1 MRPLAQEI
9 LSHLPGDSRRAPEA
23 PPPPHNDDAEL
34 EAVLASLKTNIKV
47 VGCGGGG
54 CNTINRLAEEGLAG
68 AEMVACNTDAQHLLA
83 IHAPKKILLGRRLT
97 RGLGAGALPQVG
109 EQAAQEAEDE
119 IKKALA
125 DSDMV
130 FITLGLGGGTG
141 TGSAPVVAQCAK
153 DANGGNP
160 LTIAVC
166 TLPFASEG
174 LVRAENAM
182 WGLERL
188 RGSIDT
194 VITIP
199 NDRLLE
205 LVPRLPIQTAFKV
218 ADSVLARA
226 IRGITE
232 IITRPGLVNLDFN
245 DLRTIMK
252 GGGVALIGIGESES
266 ENRAEDAVLEA
277 INSPLLQRR
286 HRRAPGALINVTGRA
301 GHDRQRGPEGG
312 GGRPEGDQ
320 PHRPHHLG
328 RGGRP
333 DDAEHDP
340 RDARWSPELNPPRFS
355 GPARRGRAR
364 ARKSGPDIDVVPLGK
379 SAWHSSTGR
388 VACRTTST
396 AGLQDRRSRQVRA
409 HPADGPPSRP
419 RRST

>member
-9 LSHLPGDSRRAPEA
+9 LAHLPGDAAGAAPGPHA
-23 PPPPHNDDAEL
+23 PSNDDAEL
-34 EAVLASLKTNIKV
+34 ESVLASLKTNIKV

-54 CNTINRLAEEGLAG
+54 CNTINRLTEEGLSG
-68 AEMVACNTDAQHLLA
+68 ADMIACNTDAQHLLT
-83 IHAPKKILLGRRLT
+83 INAPKKILLGRRLT

-109 EQAAQEAEDE
+109 EQAAHEAEDE
-119 IKKALA
+119 LKKALA

-141 TGSAPVVAQCAK
+141 TGSAPVVAQMAK

-174 LVRAENAM
+174 LVRTENAM

-188 RGSIDT
+188 RTSIDT

-266 ENRAEDAVLEA
+266 DNRAEDAVLEA
-277 INSPLLQRR
+277 INSPLLKVDI
-286 HRRAPGALINVTGRA
+286 AGATGALINVTGGPDMTVSEAQKAAEVVQKVVSPNARIIWGAAVDPTMQSTIRVMLVVTGVKSTQIFA
-301 GHDRQRGPEGG
+301 GPSAGG
-312 GGRPEGDQ
+312 
-320 PHRPHHLG
+320 
-328 RGGRP
+328 
-333 DDAEHDP
+333 A
-340 RDARWSPELNPPRFS
+340 
-355 GPARRGRAR
+355 PAR
-364 ARKSGPDIDVVPLGK
+364 KPGPDIDVV
-379 SAWHSSTGR
+379 R
-388 VACRTTST
+388 
-396 AGLQDRRSRQVRA
+396 
-409 HPADGPPSRP
+409 
-419 RRST
+419 

>member
-9 LSHLPGDSRRAPEA
+9 LAHLPGESKRVPEA
-23 PPPPHNDDAEL
+23 PPPTSSDDAEL

-68 AEMVACNTDAQHLLA
+68 AEMIAANTDAQHLLT
-83 IHAPKKILLGRRLT
+83 IHSPRKILLGRRLT

-109 EQAAQEAEDE
+109 EQAAREAEE
-119 IKKALA
+119 ELKKALGN
-125 DSDMV
+125 SDMV

-141 TGSAPVVAQCAK
+141 TGSAPVVAQMAK
-153 DANGGNP
+153 DANNGNP

-174 LVRAENAM
+174 LVRQENAM

-188 RGSIDT
+188 RSTIDT

-266 ENRAEDAVLEA
+266 DNRAEDAVLEA
-277 INSPLLQRR
+277 INSPLL
-286 HRRAPGALINVTGRA
+286 HVDIAGATGALINVTGGPDMTVSEAQKAAEVVQKAVSPTARIIWGAAVDPTMQSTIRVMLVVTGVKSPQIFGGTSTGA
-301 GHDRQRGPEGG
+301 GP
-312 GGRPEGDQ
+312 
-320 PHRPHHLG
+320 
-328 RGGRP
+328 
-333 DDAEHDP
+333 
-340 RDARWSPELNPPRFS
+340 
-355 GPARRGRAR
+355 
-364 ARKSGPDIDVVPLGK
+364 ARKSGPELDVV
-379 SAWHSSTGR
+379 R
-388 VACRTTST
+388 
-396 AGLQDRRSRQVRA
+396 
-409 HPADGPPSRP
+409 
-419 RRST
+419 

>member
-1 MRPLAQEI
+1 MLSPDGEPVMRPLAQEI
-9 LSHLPGDSRRAPEA
+9 LAHLPGESKRAPEA
-23 PPPPHNDDAEL
+23 PPPTSSDDVEL

-68 AEMVACNTDAQHLLA
+68 AEMIAANTDAQHLLT
-83 IHAPKKILLGRRLT
+83 IHSPRKILLGRRLT

-109 EQAAQEAEDE
+109 EQAAREAEE
-119 IKKALA
+119 ELKKGLGN
-125 DSDMV
+125 SDMV
-130 FITLGLGGGTG
+130 FVTLGLGGGTG
-141 TGSAPVVAQCAK
+141 TGSAPVIAQMAK
-153 DANGGNP
+153 EANSGNP

-174 LVRAENAM
+174 LVRQENAM

-188 RGSIDT
+188 RSVIDT

-266 ENRAEDAVLEA
+266 DNRAEDAVLEA
-277 INSPLLQRR
+277 INSPLL
-286 HRRAPGALINVTGRA
+286 HVDIAGATGALINVTG
-301 GHDRQRGPEGG
+301 GPDMTVSEAQKAAEVVQKAVSPTARIIWGAAVDPTMQSTIRVMLVVTGVKSPQIFGG
-312 GGRPEGDQ
+312 TSTG
-320 PHRPHHLG
+320 
-328 RGGRP
+328 
-333 DDAEHDP
+333 A
-340 RDARWSPELNPPRFS
+340 
-355 GPARRGRAR
+355 GPARRA
-364 ARKSGPDIDVVPLGK
+364 GPELDVV
-379 SAWHSSTGR
+379 R
-388 VACRTTST
+388 
-396 AGLQDRRSRQVRA
+396 
-409 HPADGPPSRP
+409 
-419 RRST
+419 

>member
-1 MRPLAQEI
+1 MKPVLGVPRFIGVTRPLAQEI
-9 LSHLPGDSRRAPEA
+9 LAHLPGEGKRGQPA
-23 PPPPHNDDAEL
+23 PPPPSNDDAEL
-34 EAVLASLKTNIKV
+34 EALLESLKTSIKV

-54 CNTINRLAEEGLAG
+54 CNTINRLSEDGLSG
-68 AEMVACNTDAQHLLA
+68 ADMVACNTDAQHLLT
-83 IHAPKKILLGRRLT
+83 IHAPRKILLGRRLT

-109 EQAAQEAEDE
+109 EQAAREAEDE
-119 IKKALA
+119 LRKALGN
-125 DSDMV
+125 SDMV

-153 DANGGNP
+153 EANGPNPP

-174 LVRAENAM
+174 LVRQENAQY
-182 WGLERL
+182 GLEHL
-188 RGSIDT
+188 RQAVDT

-277 INSPLLQRR
+277 INSPLL
-286 HRRAPGALINVTGRA
+286 HVDIAGATGALINVTG
-301 GHDRQRGPEGG
+301 
-312 GGRPEGDQ
+312 
-320 PHRPHHLG
+320 
-328 RGGRP
+328 
-333 DDAEHDP
+333 
-340 RDARWSPELNPPRFS
+340 
-355 GPARRGRAR
+355 
-364 ARKSGPDIDVVPLGK
+364 GPDMTVSEAQKAAEVVQKTISPTARIIWGAAVDPTMQSSIRVMLVVTGVK
-379 SAWHSSTGR
+379 SPQIFG
-388 VACRTTST
+388 
-396 AGLQDRRSRQVRA
+396 
-409 HPADGPPSRP
+409 GPPTGAAP
-419 RRST
+419 RRSGPELDIVH

>member
-9 LSHLPGDSRRAPEA
+9 LSHLPADKKSGPSS
-23 PPPPHNDDAEL
+23 PPPPSSDDAEL

-54 CNTINRLAEEGLAG
+54 CNTINRLSEEGLAG

-97 RGLGAGALPQVG
+97 RGLGAGAIPMVG
-109 EQAAQEAEDE
+109 EQAAREAEDE
-119 IKKALA
+119 IKKALK

-141 TGSAPVVAQCAK
+141 TGSAGVVAQLAK
-153 DANGGNP
+153 ETNGGDA

-174 LVRAENAM
+174 LVRAENAA
-182 WGLERL
+182 WGLEKL
-188 RGSIDT
+188 RQSIDT

-218 ADSVLARA
+218 ADSVLARS

-277 INSPLLQRR
+277 INSPLLKVDIGG
-286 HRRAPGALINVTGRA
+286 ATGALINVTGGPDMTVSEAQKAAEVVQKSVSPTARIIWGA
-301 GHDRQRGPEGG
+301 AVDPTMQNTIRVMLVVTGVKSPQILGGQPSSAPGARKQGPEL
-312 GGRPEGDQ
+312 D
-320 PHRPHHLG
+320 L
-328 RGGRP
+328 
-333 DDAEHDP
+333 
-340 RDARWSPELNPPRFS
+340 
-355 GPARRGRAR
+355 
-364 ARKSGPDIDVVPLGK
+364 
-379 SAWHSSTGR
+379 
-388 VACRTTST
+388 
-396 AGLQDRRSRQVRA
+396 VR
-409 HPADGPPSRP
+409 
-419 RRST
+419 

>member
-9 LSHLPGDSRRAPEA
+9 LAHLPQEGRRSPAAESS
-23 PPPPHNDDAEL
+23 PPPSTDDAEL

-54 CNTINRLAEEGLAG
+54 CNTINRLADEGLLG

-109 EQAAQEAEDE
+109 EQAAHEAEDE
-119 IKKALA
+119 LKKVLT
-125 DSDMV
+125 DCDMV

-141 TGSAPVVAQCAK
+141 TGSAPVVAEVAK
-153 DANGGNP
+153 KTNAGNP

-174 LVRAENAM
+174 LVRMENAM

-188 RGSIDT
+188 RSSVDT

-232 IITRPGLVNLDFN
+232 IITKPGLVNLDFN

-277 INSPLLQRR
+277 INSPLLRVDI
-286 HRRAPGALINVTGRA
+286 AGATGALINVTG
-301 GHDRQRGPEGG
+301 GPDMTVTEAQKAAEVVQKAVSPTARIIWGAAVDPTMQSTIRVMLVVTGVKSPQIYGG
-312 GGRPEGDQ
+312 ATGV
-320 PHRPHHLG
+320 
-328 RGGRP
+328 
-333 DDAEHDP
+333 A
-340 RDARWSPELNPPRFS
+340 
-355 GPARRGRAR
+355 GPARA
-364 ARKSGPDIDVVPLGK
+364 SGPDIDVV
-379 SAWHSSTGR
+379 R
-388 VACRTTST
+388 
-396 AGLQDRRSRQVRA
+396 
-409 HPADGPPSRP
+409 
-419 RRST
+419 

>member
-9 LSHLPGDSRRAPEA
+9 LAHLPTDSKRAPPTPSPA
-23 PPPPHNDDAEL
+23 SGDDAEL

-54 CNTINRLAEEGLAG
+54 CNTINRLAEEGLSG
-68 AEMVACNTDAQHLLA
+68 ADMIACNTDAQHLLA

-109 EQAAQEAEDE
+109 EQAAREAEE
-119 IKKALA
+119 ELKKALA

-141 TGSAPVVAQCAK
+141 TGSAPVVAQLAK

-166 TLPFASEG
+166 TLPFTSEG
-174 LVRAENAM
+174 QVRTENAL
-182 WGLERL
+182 WGLEKL
-188 RGSIDT
+188 QQSIDT

-266 ENRAEDAVLEA
+266 DNRAEDAVLEA
-277 INSPLLQRR
+277 IHSPLLRVDI
-286 HRRAPGALINVTGRA
+286 AGATGALINVTG
-301 GHDRQRGPEGG
+301 
-312 GGRPEGDQ
+312 
-320 PHRPHHLG
+320 
-328 RGGRP
+328 
-333 DDAEHDP
+333 
-340 RDARWSPELNPPRFS
+340 
-355 GPARRGRAR
+355 
-364 ARKSGPDIDVVPLGK
+364 GPDMTVSEAQKAAEVVSRSIAPNARIIWGAAVDPTMQSTIRVMLVVTGVKSSQIFGGLAGAPPPPPPPGQVLDVV
-379 SAWHSSTGR
+379 H
-388 VACRTTST
+388 
-396 AGLQDRRSRQVRA
+396 
-409 HPADGPPSRP
+409 
-419 RRST
+419 

>member
-9 LSHLPGDSRRAPEA
+9 LALLPGESSRRAAEPS
-23 PPPPHNDDAEL
+23 PPPPSSDDAEL
-34 EAVLASLKTNIKV
+34 EAVLASLKTNIKG

-54 CNTINRLAEEGLAG
+54 CNTINRLAEEGLSG
-68 AEMVACNTDAQHLLA
+68 AEMVAANTDAQHLLT
-83 IHAPKKILLGRRLT
+83 IHSPRKILLGRRLT

-109 EQAAQEAEDE
+109 EQAAREAEE
-119 IKKALA
+119 ELKKALGN
-125 DSDMV
+125 SDMV

-141 TGSAPVVAQCAK
+141 TGSAPVVAQLAK
-153 DANGGNP
+153 DANNGQP

-166 TLPFASEG
+166 TLPIASEG
-174 LVRAENAM
+174 LVRQENAM

-188 RGSIDT
+188 RSVIDT

-266 ENRAEDAVLEA
+266 DNRAVDAVLEA
-277 INSPLLQRR
+277 INSPLL
-286 HRRAPGALINVTGRA
+286 HVDIAGATGALINVTG
-301 GHDRQRGPEGG
+301 GPDMTVSEAQKAAEVVQKAISPTARIIWGAAVDPTMQSTIREMLVVTGVKSPQIFGG
-312 GGRPEGDQ
+312 TSPGGAPT
-320 PHRPHHLG
+320 
-328 RGGRP
+328 
-333 DDAEHDP
+333 
-340 RDARWSPELNPPRFS
+340 
-355 GPARRGRAR
+355 
-364 ARKSGPDIDVVPLGK
+364 RKSGPELDVV
-379 SAWHSSTGR
+379 R
-388 VACRTTST
+388 
-396 AGLQDRRSRQVRA
+396 
-409 HPADGPPSRP
+409 
-419 RRST
+419 

>member
-9 LSHLPGDSRRAPEA
+9 LAHLPADGRRPAPGPA
-23 PPPPHNDDAEL
+23 PTNDDTEL

-54 CNTINRLAEEGLAG
+54 CNTINRLADEGLAG
-68 AEMVACNTDAQHLLA
+68 ADMIACNTDAQHLLTV
-83 IHAPKKILLGRRLT
+83 HSPKKILLGRRLT

-109 EQAAQEAEDE
+109 EQAAHEAEDE
-119 IKKALA
+119 LKKALA
-125 DSDMV
+125 DTDLV
-130 FITLGLGGGTG
+130 FLTLGLGGGTG
-141 TGSAPVVAQCAK
+141 TGSAPVVAEVAK
-153 DANGGNP
+153 ATNGGNP
-160 LTIAVC
+160 LVLAVC

-174 LVRAENAM
+174 LVRTENAL

-188 RGSIDT
+188 RGTVDT

-245 DLRTIMK
+245 DLRTILK

-277 INSPLLQRR
+277 IHSPLL
-286 HRRAPGALINVTGRA
+286 HVDIAGATGALINVTGGPDMTVTEAQKAAEVVQKAVSPTARIIWGA
-301 GHDRQRGPEGG
+301 AVDPTMQSTIRVMLVVTGVKSPQIYGGAPGAPRQVP
-312 GGRPEGDQ
+312 
-320 PHRPHHLG
+320 
-328 RGGRP
+328 
-333 DDAEHDP
+333 AT
-340 RDARWSPELNPPRFS
+340 SPE
-355 GPARRGRAR
+355 
-364 ARKSGPDIDVVPLGK
+364 ID
-379 SAWHSSTGR
+379 
-388 VACRTTST
+388 
-396 AGLQDRRSRQVRA
+396 QV
-409 HPADGPPSRP
+409 H
-419 RRST
+419 

>member
-9 LSHLPGDSRRAPEA
+9 LAHLPQEGRKTTPETA
-23 PPPPHNDDAEL
+23 PPPNSDDAEL

-47 VGCGGGG
+47 VGAGGGG
-54 CNTINRLAEEGLAG
+54 CNTINRLADEGLTG
-68 AEMVACNTDAQHLLA
+68 AEMIACNTDAQHLLA

-109 EQAAQEAEDE
+109 EQAAHEAEDE
-119 IKKALA
+119 IKKAMA

-141 TGSAPVVAQCAK
+141 TGSAPVISDVAK
-153 DANGGNP
+153 KTNGGNP
-160 LTIAVC
+160 LIIAVC

-174 LVRAENAM
+174 LVRMENAV

-188 RGSIDT
+188 RSSVDT

-232 IITRPGLVNLDFN
+232 IITKPGLVNLDFN

-277 INSPLLQRR
+277 INSPLLRVDI
-286 HRRAPGALINVTGRA
+286 AGATGALINVTGGPDMTVSEAQKAAEVVHKAISPTARIIWGA
-301 GHDRQRGPEGG
+301 AVDQTMQSTIRVMLVVTGVKSPQIYGGSASTGAPARSSGPE
-312 GGRPEGDQ
+312 
-320 PHRPHHLG
+320 
-328 RGGRP
+328 
-333 DDAEHDP
+333 
-340 RDARWSPELNPPRFS
+340 
-355 GPARRGRAR
+355 
-364 ARKSGPDIDVVPLGK
+364 IDVV
-379 SAWHSSTGR
+379 R
-388 VACRTTST
+388 
-396 AGLQDRRSRQVRA
+396 
-409 HPADGPPSRP
+409 
-419 RRST
+419 